1 MPSNYTHFKKNVL
14 VFSKPQIFEKQIEM
28 FSSSSD
34 GALLGQLEESK
45 EEVSGSGAGLRGGH
59 KETSRAGVFSCRQGC
74 AGVGA
79 VDCVCVC
86 ACVYVCPC
94 MRVCIGV

>member
-34 GALLGQLEESK
+34 RALLGQLEESK
-45 EEVSGSGAGLRGGH
+45 EEVSGNGAGLRGRH
-59 KETSRAGVFSCRQGC
+59 KETSPARVFSCRPGC
-74 AGVGA
+74 AGVMRDGLL
-79 VDCVCVC
+79 
-86 ACVYVCPC
+86 VYAP
-94 MRVCIGV
+94 VCIGV